1 MLFRFTS
8 AILLAVAISLIG
20 IGLEKES
27 LNLKR
32 QVSRQHY
39 QLEVLVNAH
48 AKMKLAT
55 QQAGS
60 PGQVLRSIE
69 RGELDVESNQ
79 RPASTNRRE
88 MPLLQWHLNRSSEQ
102 SKSRDTG
109 K

>member
-1 MLFRFTS
+1 MLFRFGS
-8 AILLAVAISLIG
+8 AIFLAVAISLIG

-27 LNLKR
+27 LELKR

-39 QLEVLVNAH
+39 QLEVLINAH

-60 PGQVLRSIE
+60 PGQVLNSIE
-69 RGELDVESNQ
+69 RGELDVKSNQ

-88 MPLLQWHLNRSSEQ
+88 MPLLQWHLNRSSKQDE
-102 SKSRDTG
+102 K
-109 K
+109 